1 MDYSRR
7 DLGLLLPALAATAA
21 AQQKNTPQTL
31 PCKTYPYAD
40 MPVRVNGENKSR
52 AVLDGLTHTGY
63 HVDLHMTELG
73 PGQAPHAPHQHA
85 HEELVMLRSGALDV
99 TFNGQTSRAA
109 AGSVVFVASNVLHGW
124 RNPGPE
130 RAEYFVI
137 ALGREGA

>member
-1 MDYSRR
+1 MDCSRR
-7 DLGLLLPALAATAA
+7 DFGLLLPALSAAAA
-21 AQQKNTPQTL
+21 AQQKNAPQQL
-31 PCKTYPYAD
+31 ACKVYPYAD

-73 PGQAPHAPHQHA
+73 PGQSPHAPHQHVY
-85 HEELVMLRSGALDV
+85 EGMVMLKNGALDV

-109 AGSVVFVASNVLHGW
+109 AGSVLFIASNILHGW

-130 RAEYFVI
+130 TAEYFVI
-137 ALGREGA
+137 ALGREGT